1 MREKVV
7 VGVLVLSFVVA
18 EVGVAAALPST
29 PNPVMFV
36 TQVPV
41 GGFASLT
48 STFGNHTGSLESA
61 PRGGDL
67 VIRYGDG
74 TLRFLTAE
82 AGYGSAGQQGAN
94 AIAVREPCVHWSG
107 TKALFSMVVG
117 APTQQYQLKSYRWQI
132 YEVTG
137 LGKNETASI
146 RHVTGQP
153 AGFNNVSPI

>member
-1 MREKVV
+1 MRRSAM
-7 VGVLVLSFVVA
+7 VGVLALSFLVA
-18 EVGVAAALPST
+18 GASRALALPST

-82 AGYGSAGQQGAN
+82 AGYGSAGQQGGN
-94 AIAVREPCVHWSG
+94 AIAVREPCVHWAGPRRCS
-107 TKALFSMVVG
+107 
-117 APTQQYQLKSYRWQI
+117 RWSSARRRSS
-132 YEVTG
+132 T
-137 LGKNETASI
+137 S
-146 RHVTGQP
+146 
-153 AGFNNVSPI
+153 